1 MVKMEKEVTFREI
14 IEKAGEFFQEFWRFK
29 FWIFSVAV
37 LAACAL
43 AYQAHKAPVRYT
55 AKLTYTLNDGKTG
68 GGALSGILG
77 SFGIGGVSKVNL
89 EKLVSL
95 SLSRNLIQK
104 MLFTKVSL
112 DTFGGKADY
121 IANHLLILH
130 QFRQTWSK
138 DAPGLEN
145 WVFTHD
151 SIEKFQPTEL
161 WVLKRMISEV
171 SGSKEISNPIFSSTF
186 DATTGILTMSASTV
200 DEQLAV
206 EISHSVYNYLRDFY
220 ISTNQQAQQST
231 IRYAAVKTDSVFQQ
245 LKSREY
251 ALSRFN
257 DTHRN
262 LQDMQVMTERRLLE
276 SEILKLKTLYAEAT
290 KNKELAEFSLNS
302 GGLPDMLLIDEPL
315 MPLDSDFQPWW
326 LAAIK
331 GMLVGTFAMVLLFS
345 FRKMVK
351 DAYAAS

>member
-1 MVKMEKEVTFREI
+1 MQKEVTFREI
-14 IEKAGEFFQEFWRFK
+14 IEKAGEFFQEYWRYK
-29 FWIFSVAV
+29 LWIILVAV
-37 LAACAL
+37 LL
-43 AYQAHKAPVRYT
+43 GSFFAYRAQLAPVRYT
-55 AKLTYTLNDGKTG
+55 AKLTYTLNDGKAG

-104 MLFTKVSL
+104 MLFTKVAL
-112 DTFGGKADY
+112 DTFGGKEDY
-121 IANHLLILH
+121 IANHLMALH
-130 QFRQTWSK
+130 QFRKAWSE

-145 WVFTHD
+145 WAFTHD
-151 SIEKFQPTEL
+151 SIENFQETEL
-161 WVLKRMISEV
+161 WVLKKLVSEV
-171 SGSKEISNPIFSSTF
+171 TGSKDISHPIFSSTF
-186 DATTGILTMSASTV
+186 DATTGMLTMSASTV
-200 DEQLAV
+200 DEQLAI
-206 EISHSVYNYLRDFY
+206 EICRTVFADLRAFY
-220 ISTNQQAQQST
+220 ISTNQQSQQST
-231 IRYAAVKTDSVFQQ
+231 IKYAMVKTDSVFHQ

-276 SEILKLKTLYAEAT
+276 AEILKLKTLYAEAT

-302 GGLPDMLLIDEPL
+302 GGVPDMLLIDEPL

-331 GMLVGTFAMVLLFS
+331 GMLVGTFAMLLLFS

-351 DAYAAS
+351 DAYAAT